1 MPQRKYKRRKKLIKP
16 HLQLKLTVTFVG
28 LVALSLLLQ
37 FVLFTNTMTRAALEL
52 PNDSVLLLEAS
63 HGILLRDL
71 AIAFLVFLP
80 LTFFVG
86 ILSTFR
92 VAGPLYRFEKF
103 LESLQRGERPPDFRL
118 RKGDELHDLA
128 ELLNQATAPMRKGD
142 EEEAEDEV
150 SPDAPPSLVR
160 DETTSE
166 SPSSSERR

>member
-1 MPQRKYKRRKKLIKP
+1 
-16 HLQLKLTVTFVG
+16 
-28 LVALSLLLQ
+28 
-37 FVLFTNTMTRAALEL
+37 
-52 PNDSVLLLEAS
+52 
-63 HGILLRDL
+63 LLRDL